1 MILVDAQGVTMT
13 RPGRSL
19 FTDLS
24 LTMSTGDRI
33 GVVGVNGSGKSTLLR
48 VLAGLVDPE
57 AGAVRRGSGV
67 RVAMLDQA
75 DELGHGTVREV
86 VGGDWRAEA
95 VLDRLGLAAV
105 LDRDIQAVSG
115 GQRKRAALARALST
129 ECDLLVLDEPT
140 NHLDIEAIAW
150 LEEWLADFRG
160 GLLLVT
166 HDRHV
171 LDRVTNRVLEIDR
184 SGSYVHEGGYSS
196 YLDGQAERAAQAQA
210 ADAVRANLA
219 KRELDWL
226 RHGAPART
234 RKSKYRV
241 ARAEEL
247 QQVARVDDV
256 RSEDL
261 ELHQGTPRLGKH
273 VIELTGVGF
282 AYPGKDALLLRDV
295 DLLLGPG
302 DRLGVVGANGAGKS
316 TLLGLIAGTLQPT
329 AGEVRLG
336 PTVELGLYDQ
346 SSSELTP
353 GRRVHEVVCGVG
365 VKPDWRDVQ
374 MMERFWFDADAQRAP
389 VELLSGGERRRLQL
403 VQLLLRRP
411 NVLLL
416 DEPTNDLDLDTLRVL
431 EDFLDSWPGTL
442 VVASHDRAFL
452 ERTVEDVVV
461 LDGSGTVKGRPGGY
475 AAWAEERLAGRRRG
489 RGGPTQ
495 ETGPAARRSPVAPAA
510 PGGAVPGAAPT
521 PKPRS
526 RSTLTRLLREAD
538 KEVQKLTRK
547 RDRLHEELVAAASD
561 HRELAR
567 LGAEE
572 AAVADELAVAE
583 EAWLALAEEAE
594 ALEGSAGR

>member
-48 VLAGLVDPE
+48 VLAGQVEPE

-75 DELGHGTVREV
+75 DELGTGTVREV

-95 VLDRLGLAAV
+95 VLDRLGLTPV
-105 LDRDIQAVSG
+105 LDRDVQAVSG

-184 SGSYVHEGGYSS
+184 SGSFVHEGGYGS
-196 YLDGQAERAAQAQA
+196 YLDGKAERAAQSEA

-219 KRELDWL
+219 KRELIWL

-247 QQVARVDDV
+247 QQVARIDDV
-256 RSEDL
+256 RNEELD
-261 ELHQGTPRLGKH
+261 LHQGTPRLGKH
-273 VIELTGVGF
+273 VIELRGVAF
-282 AYPGKDALLLRDV
+282 AYPGKERLLHDA

-316 TLLGLIAGTLQPT
+316 TLLGLIAGTLEPT
-329 AGEVRLG
+329 AGEVRIG
-336 PTVELGLYDQ
+336 PTVHLGLYDQ
-346 SSSELTP
+346 NSRELTP

-365 VKPDWRDVQ
+365 VKPDWRDVR

-403 VQLLLRRP
+403 VELLLGRP

-431 EDFLDSWPGTL
+431 EDFLDRWPGTL

-461 LDGSGTVKGRPGGY
+461 LDGSGTVAGRPGGY
-475 AAWAEERLAGRRRG
+475 AAWAEERLAARRRG
-489 RGGPTQ
+489 RGGPTVDPTPR
-495 ETGPAARRSPVAPAA
+495 TGSARAAADED
-510 PGGAVPGAAPT
+510 GAVSSGAAT

-526 RSTLTRLLREAD
+526 RSTLTRLLRDAD
-538 KEVQKLTRK
+538 KEVQKLTRR
-547 RDRLHEELVAAASD
+547 RDRLHEELLAAASD

-572 AAVADELAVAE
+572 AAIADELAAAE
-583 EAWLALAEEAE
+583 EAWLVLAEEAE
-594 ALEGSAGR
+594 ALEASTGR